1 MRYASPFQKGCF
13 IAMPSVSL
21 MQFDLISIANAN
33 LTQDALCKNVS
44 GPYSLLGDKKYF
56 F

>member
-33 LTQDALCKNVS
+33 LTKDSVQKRFCK
-44 GPYSLLGDKKYF
+44 GAKTFLDRIRC
-56 F
+56 